1 MPSKVDITAAI
12 TGKMGWKIAHTIAG
26 SPGQIFCS
34 VPFSPY
40 SLAQMEER
48 EATQGSRLA

>member
-26 SPGQIFCS
+26 SPGQSTVQSILICTDGTRSNVRF
-34 VPFSPY
+34 
-40 SLAQMEER
+40 
-48 EATQGSRLA
+48 